1 MSIESVLGDSI
12 ITTKI
17 SQVANWAR
25 KNSLWP
31 MPFGTACCAIEYMS
45 VVSAHYDV
53 SRFGA
58 EVVRFSPRQS
68 DLLMVMG
75 TITDKMGPVL
85 RKIYDQMAEPKWVI
99 SMGACATSGGFYRA
113 YHVMQGIDEI
123 VPVDVYIPGC
133 PPSPE
138 AVIQAILMI
147 RKLIEKDSEIDTNA
161 RADLRERLKKE
172 ITETSP
178 KTLLI
183 AEEQAHEATRLVQ
196 ITREPAAPKNPIVE
210 ALTGDFAE
218 QVVDVNDFRGDL
230 TVSVK
235 PDRIVE
241 ICRALKEKPETKLNL
256 LTTVTGVD
264 YLGHPE
270 EDSSGR
276 FNVVY
281 HLYSIDHGHR
291 LRLKVALPDSA
302 PEVDSVSSVWKT
314 ANWWERET
322 FDMFGIR
329 FRNHPDLRRILC
341 HEEFVGHAL
350 RKDHEPGG
358 RTPLSK
364 DYKLPIEYLTEWRE
378 DEKPDRLS
386 GAPTIINIGPSHPA
400 THGTLRIVCRLD
412 GEKIAD
418 ADAEIGYLH
427 RCFEKM
433 AETHQWNQVIP
444 YTDRL
449 NYMSSFLN
457 NVGYAMAV
465 EKLLGI
471 EVPKRVEYIRVI
483 LGELSRIMDH
493 MVCIGTNLLDIG
505 AITNFWY
512 TFEPREEI
520 YDLLEMTAG
529 VRMMVSYVR
538 VGGLAADLPDD
549 FVPRCRQVLNRLPRY
564 IDDVHRLNTNSRIFK
579 QRAVGVNEINAAD
592 AIDWGMTG
600 PMLRATGVPYDIRQ
614 VHPYSSYDDFEFE
627 VPIGNRGDVYDRY
640 LVRMEEMR
648 QSLKIV
654 EQALENLPEG
664 QYQVDDRRITL
675 PPKLGVYNNIE
686 DLMNHFKLIM
696 HGIQPP
702 PGEVYG
708 YTEAGNGELGFYIV
722 SDGSLR
728 PWRCHARGPCFPIFS
743 AFPKMIED
751 GLISDAVAA
760 LGSLNIVAGE
770 LDR

>member
-1 MSIESVLGDSI
+1 MGIETALGDNI
-12 ITTKI
+12 LTTKV
-17 SQVANWAR
+17 SDLANWAR

-31 MPFGTACCAIEYMS
+31 MPFGTACCAIEFMS
-45 VVSAHYDV
+45 VVSAHYDLA
-53 SRFGA
+53 RFGA

-85 RKIYDQMAEPKWVI
+85 KKIYDQMAEPKWVLC
-99 SMGACATSGGFYRA
+99 MGACATSGGFYRA

-123 VPVDVYIPGC
+123 IPVDVYIPGC

-138 AVIQAILMI
+138 AVLQAVIMIQ
-147 RKLIEKDSEIDTNA
+147 KLIGKEKEIDFDA
-161 RADLRERLKKE
+161 RQTIREQLKKE
-172 ITETSP
+172 ITETAP
-178 KTLLI
+178 KPLLI
-183 AEEQAHEATRLVQ
+183 ADTQALEATRLVQ
-196 ITREPAAPKNPIVE
+196 ITREPVAPENATVAALKREYPGEI
-210 ALTGDFAE
+210 L
-218 QVVDVNDFRGDL
+218 DVNDFRGDL
-230 TVSVK
+230 AVTVRPGKVV
-235 PDRIVE
+235 D
-241 ICRALKEKPETKLNL
+241 ICRTLKTDPSLKFSL
-256 LTTVTGVD
+256 LSTITGVD
-264 YLGHPE
+264 YKGYPDKPKDE
-270 EDSSGR
+270 R

-281 HLYSIDHGHR
+281 HLYSVDTGNR
-291 LRLKVALPDSA
+291 VRLKVPLPESG
-302 PEVDSVSSVWKT
+302 PEIESVTPIWKT

-341 HEEFVGHAL
+341 HEEFVGYAL
-350 RKDHEPGG
+350 RKDHDPGG
-358 RTPLSK
+358 RTPLSH
-364 DYKLPIEYLTEWRE
+364 DYKLPIENMMEWRP
-378 DEKPDRLS
+378 DENPDRLT
-386 GAPTIINIGPSHPA
+386 GQPTIINIGPSHPA

-412 GEKIAD
+412 GEKITD

-471 EVPKRVEYIRVI
+471 EVPKRAQYIRVI

-493 MVCIGTNLLDIG
+493 MVCIGTNLVDIG
-505 AITNFWY
+505 ALTNFWY

-529 VRMMVSYVR
+529 ERMMVSYVR
-538 VGGLAADLPDD
+538 VGGLMADLPRD
-549 FVPRCRQVLNRLPRY
+549 FVPRCREVLKRLPKY
-564 IDDVHRLNTNSRIFK
+564 IDDVHKLNTHNKIFK
-579 QRAVGVNEINAAD
+579 DRAVGVTEITAED
-592 AIDWGMTG
+592 AIDWGFTG
-600 PMLRATGVPYDIRQ
+600 PCLRATGVPYDVRQ
-614 VHPYSSYDDFEFE
+614 IHPYSSYDDFDFE

-640 LVRMEEMR
+640 LVRMEEMK
-648 QSLKIV
+648 QSLRII
-654 EQALENLPEG
+654 EQAIDNLPAG
-664 QYQVDDRRITL
+664 PFQIDDRRITL
-675 PPKLGVYNNIE
+675 PPKHGVYTNIE
-686 DLMNHFKLIM
+686 DLMNHFKLVM

-728 PWRCHARGPCFPIFS
+728 PWRCHARGTCFPIFS
-743 AFPKMIED
+743 AFPRLIE
-751 GLISDAVAA
+751 GGMVADAVAS